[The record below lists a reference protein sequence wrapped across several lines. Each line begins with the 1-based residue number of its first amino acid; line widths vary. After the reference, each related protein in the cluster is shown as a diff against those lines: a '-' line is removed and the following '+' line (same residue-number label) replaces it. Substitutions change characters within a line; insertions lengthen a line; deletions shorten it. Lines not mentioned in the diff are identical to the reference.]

1 MPDQPK
7 VTKPAL
13 DIPVPSTTDNENI
26 LASKKSGEA
35 NPLIFFDINV
45 GPEFLGRLIIELYK
59 DVAPKT
65 CENFRQ
71 LANGTAKG
79 RNGQQLHY
87 KNSIFHRVINR
98 FMIQGNVFMANTNL
112 ERYIHCYD
120 DTGGDFENADG
131 TGGESIYGEKFED
144 ENFLLKHEGAG
155 LVSDQLCL
163 SSLLSCHSAL
173 HGKRWTQHQRLSVF
187 HHHRKLSS
195 LRRQAR
201 RVREGDKGPWERD

>member
-79 RNGQQLHY
+79 RTGQQLHY

-112 ERYIHCYD
+112 IFTGLWRDTYIVMMTQVETLRML
-120 DTGGDFENADG
+120 TGPEGRAS
-131 TGGESIYGEKFED
+131 TG
-144 ENFLLKHEGAG
+144 
-155 LVSDQLCL
+155 
-163 SSLLSCHSAL
+163 
-173 HGKRWTQHQRLSVF
+173 R
-187 HHHRKLSS
+187 S
-195 LRRQAR
+195 LRTRTSF
-201 RVREGDKGPWERD
+201 